1 MENQY
6 NQKRIF
12 YVDDDPQSRMLV
24 KHLIGKFY
32 DLTLCSSA
40 ERALEILQKE
50 TFDLILLDIRLE
62 GEMNGIELLAKL
74 RNIPRHAYTPVVA
87 ITAYAFE
94 EDKKQLLSA
103 GFTDYI
109 SKPINL
115 NHFKELARA
124 YTEAQGVSFY

>member
-12 YVDDDPQSRMLV
+12 YVDDDPQSRILV

-32 DLTLCSSA
+32 DLTLCSTA
-40 ERALEILQKE
+40 EEALNILQKE

-62 GEMNGIELLAKL
+62 GEMSGIELLAKL
-74 RNIPRHAYTPVVA
+74 RNIPQHAYTPVLA

-94 EDKKQLLSA
+94 EDKKLLLSA

-115 NHFKELARA
+115 NHFKELARN
-124 YTEAQGVSFY
+124 YTEVQGISSY